1 MPTYSDAIADGD
13 FTQPQINKPAPKLK
27 NKPQRPK
34 EFWEAEP
41 GEAGTEG
48 WRDDPDDPTAAQL
61 GSIANQNP
69 DPTPPRATDPTSVQP
84 QQSPV
89 QSQPPVTITPEVPAP
104 DIKPPTARVDNP
116 KWTEYLT
123 FVDAVTSDESKIASQ
138 FISRVAQLQGS
149 GCSIERLLTAAVG
162 ISAEGGEFLEIVKKI
177 AFQGKPY
184 DEANREH
191 LKIELG
197 DVLWYVA
204 QACMALDVS
213 LDDVIA
219 RNIQKL
225 AARYP
230 DGHFD
235 SYFSENRR
243 IDDL

>member
-219 RNIQKL
+219 QNITKL

-230 DGHFD
+230 EGHFN
-235 SYFSENRR
+235 SFFSENRR
-243 IDDL
+243 IEDL